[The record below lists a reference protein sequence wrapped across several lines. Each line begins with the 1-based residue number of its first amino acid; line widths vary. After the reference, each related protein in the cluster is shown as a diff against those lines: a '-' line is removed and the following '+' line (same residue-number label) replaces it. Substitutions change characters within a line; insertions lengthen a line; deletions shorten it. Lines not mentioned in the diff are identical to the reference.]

1 MPARKLIGRGI
12 DQIGNLEQL
21 HGIADAALDLVCRQ
35 PHLRGTKSNFL
46 AHRGTE
52 QLGVGILEHKAH
64 ALMKTL
70 SGCGILEICR
80 IDHAPIE
87 QVRTRVRELK
97 AVNKAHDRRLA
108 TTVRTKQGNEFT
120 TIDLQRNAVDHRMPR
135 I

>member
-1 MPARKLIGRGI
+1 
-12 DQIGNLEQL
+12 
-21 HGIADAALDLVCRQ
+21 
-35 PHLRGTKSNFL
+35 
-46 AHRGTE
+46 
-52 QLGVGILEHKAH
+52 
-64 ALMKTL
+64 MKTL